1 MSSGSAAILLHNK
14 RWRNQIMKMNGEEII
29 AAPIESVWKALN
41 DPKILQACIPGCETI
56 KQISPTDLEARVVI
70 KLGPVKAGFNGKVTL
85 SDLNPPHGYRISG
98 KGEGG
103 FAGFATG
110 GATVKLESVPEGTK
124 MMYDVDAQVG
134 GKLAMLG
141 SRLIDSTAQSLAG
154 QFFDKFAKLAA
165 GVKVEAPVA
174 KAAAKK
180 AVKKVVKKAA
190 PKKAVAKKAV
200 KKAAPKKAAKKV
212 IAKKATKKAAPKKAV
227 KKAAKK
233 K

>member
-1 MSSGSAAILLHNK
+1 MSNGNAAILPLN
-14 RWRNQIMKMNGEEII
+14 ILPEDLLMKMNGEEII

-154 QFFDKFAKLAA
+154 QFFDKFVKLAA
-165 GVKVEAPVA
+165 AVKVEAPVV
-174 KAAAKK
+174 KKVAAKK

-190 PKKAVAKKAV
+190 PKKAAAKKAV
-200 KKAAPKKAAKKV
+200 PKKAVA
-212 IAKKATKKAAPKKAV
+212 KKAAPKKAV

-233 K
+233 AAKKK

>member
-1 MSSGSAAILLHNK
+1 
-14 RWRNQIMKMNGEEII
+14 MKMNGEEII

-70 KLGPVKAGFNGKVTL
+70 KLGPVKAGFNGKVKL
-85 SDLNPPHGYRISG
+85 SNLNPPHGYRISG

-103 FAGFATG
+103 FAGFAEG
-110 GATVKLESVPEGTK
+110 GADVKLESVPEGTK
-124 MMYDVDAQVG
+124 MSYDVDAKVG

-141 SRLIDSTAQSLAG
+141 SRLIDSTAQQLAG

-165 GVKVEAPVA
+165 SVKTDAPVKKVTA
-174 KAAAKK
+174 VKKAA
-180 AVKKVVKKAA
+180 KKVVKKAA
-190 PKKAVAKKAV
+190 PKKAAAKKIV
-200 KKAAPKKAAKKV
+200 KKAAPKKVAKKV
-212 IAKKATKKAAPKKAV
+212 TKKTAKKIG
-227 KKAAKK
+227 KK